1 MRDRHSAVAS
11 AIAII
16 VAGVPLAPAAFGA
29 ETPALTRLA
38 GTYDVLP
45 GGSEQLLAALNP
57 AASGDWVTFVGER
70 FNQEVGASL
79 FRWSPVT
86 GIEQVFNSNDLAAYG
101 FDQPAEAVLISGHA
115 VDADGR
121 VLLLLDVIQGGTTQE
136 IRGLWLWAETQ
147 VVELVRTG
155 QSLSGFEG
163 EVNGVGSIAFL
174 PSGTA
179 AATIGTDLERAVG
192 LWANGAWTK
201 LDSTG
206 ILYQGNPA
214 QADFYTQI
222 PGLEVAHVSGQVF
235 RRPLGAPFWEAWPG
249 PCCGVGRSRP
259 VNEGLAGVA
268 FTGKLFDEV
277 HYHPA
282 NLAEAEV
289 LLDIGDIPPSAGGP
303 GLAFEGELAGAG
315 SRLALSVYYPSTGVV
330 VRDADGDLIPIA
342 LPGDVLNSESFV
354 GDASVE
360 WGSMAEHRLAFFAA
374 TSTGFEVW
382 IADFPEGNP
391 IAVPTLGPLGIAVL
405 AAGLA
410 LAGLR
415 TVGARGRRTAGSPD

>member
-1 MRDRHSAVAS
+1 MLVGARQALVAL
-11 AIAII
+11 A
-16 VAGVPLAPAAFGA
+16 LAPAAFGA
-29 ETPALTRLA
+29 ETPVLTRLA
-38 GTYDVLP
+38 GTSDVLP
-45 GGSEQLLAALNP
+45 GDSEQLLAALDP
-57 AASGDWVTFVGER
+57 AAAGNWVTFVGER

-79 FRWSPVT
+79 FRWSPAT
-86 GIEQVFNSNDLAAYG
+86 GIEQVFNSNDLTAFG

-121 VLLLLDVIQGGTTQE
+121 VLLLLDVIPGGTTQE
-136 IRGLWLWAETQ
+136 IRGLWLWVEAQ

-155 QSLSGFEG
+155 QSLSAFEG

-192 LWANGAWTK
+192 FWADGAWTK

-222 PGLEVAHVSGQVF
+222 PGLEVAHLSGQVF
-235 RRPLGAPFWEAWPG
+235 RRPLTASSWEAWPG
-249 PCCGVGRSRP
+249 LCCGVGRSRP
-259 VNEGLAGVA
+259 VGDGLAAVA
-268 FTGKLFDEV
+268 YTGELFDQV
-277 HYHPA
+277 HFYPPS
-282 NLAEAEV
+282 LAGPQV
-289 LLDIGDIPPSAGGP
+289 LVDVADVPPSAGGP
-303 GLAFEGELAGAG
+303 GLAFEGDLAGAG
-315 SRLALSVYYPSTGVV
+315 SRLALSVYYPSKGVV

-342 LPGDVLNSESFV
+342 LPGDVLNSQSFV

-360 WGSMAEHRLAFFAA
+360 WGSMAENRLAFFAA

-391 IAVPTLGPLGIAVL
+391 IAVPTLGPLGIAAL

-415 TVGARGRRTAGSPD
+415 TVGAREKRTAGSRA